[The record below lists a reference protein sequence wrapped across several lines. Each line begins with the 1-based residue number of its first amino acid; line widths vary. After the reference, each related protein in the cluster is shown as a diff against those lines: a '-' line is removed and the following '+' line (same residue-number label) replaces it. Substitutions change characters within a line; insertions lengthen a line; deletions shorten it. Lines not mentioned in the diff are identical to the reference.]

1 MSSKRE
7 IGRPRRLKAA
17 LSCFIEARHAG
28 MCTSARITTF
38 CVYFC
43 STSVSSLIDD
53 MHKAKTRG
61 ALNVFRRQSLLRAA
75 FNNHLYTTALCSEIH
90 KYVAVSLFLWV
101 RFLSPRNFSFCEYIN
116 SRQRAALSAPREL
129 VCVFLDACSKNS
141 RSHPFYVF
149 LMHNDT
155 KKRSGALRPFAPW
168 NLSLSGVRTIIRSNA
183 GSLGV

>member
-1 MSSKRE
+1 
-7 IGRPRRLKAA
+7 
-17 LSCFIEARHAG
+17 

-90 KYVAVSLFLWV
+90 KYVAMC
-101 RFLSPRNFSFCEYIN
+101 PFSCECDFYLRVIFRSVN
-116 SRQRAALSAPREL
+116 ISILVNAP
-129 VCVFLDACSKNS
+129 
-141 RSHPFYVF
+141 H
-149 LMHNDT
+149 
-155 KKRSGALRPFAPW
+155 
-168 NLSLSGVRTIIRSNA
+168 
-183 GSLGV
+183 